1 MPVWEQ
7 LPTHS
12 EYVQTD
18 AEHGAETG
26 RCQSNLTP
34 ATTSSHS
41 PFCEACCLISS
52 PVEKESTQRC
62 NQHIHLLQRSAT
74 ELAYHLG
81 MKKCLKRHY
90 KTKYL
95 EKLKLLQKQK
105 KFVKRRGI
113 KQTRLLTSKA
123 RIIQF
128 QCDTWVFHSVPTV
141 LSFYWS
147 PPRTAQLS
155 FYSSFFTP
163 ISWLYGIVKIPL
175 SLLASRLNHLSS
187 FQPLLIYQMP
197 QSPDQLLGPSL
208 DPLQCIR
215 VFTIRNSY

>member
-41 PFCEACCLISS
+41 PSCEACCLISS

-95 EKLKLLQKQK
+95 EELKLLQKQK

-128 QCDTWVFHSVPTV
+128 NVILEYFILCLLSCLFTGHHQEQHSY
-141 LSFYWS
+141 L
-147 PPRTAQLS
+147 
-155 FYSSFFTP
+155 FTP
-163 ISWLYGIVKIPL
+163 LFSLPSAGYTAL
-175 SLLASRLNHLSS
+175 SR
-187 FQPLLIYQMP
+187 
-197 QSPDQLLGPSL
+197 SP
-208 DPLQCIR
+208 
-215 VFTIRNSY
+215 